1 MAMAVVQTMPI
12 KSIWKELADT
22 FLEAVSLQEY
32 LSPASIQIII
42 DTYDNKRDNTNIM
55 GHFRSDSFISNEG
68 QTIPQNTNDWNNF
81 IYNAENKIELTNFFL
96 RYFFL
101 NIFTFFKTTFH

>member
-42 DTYDNKRDNTNIM
+42 DIYDNKRDNTNIM

-81 IYNAENKIELTNFFL
+81 INNAENKTDLTSFFL
-96 RYFFL
+96 RYFFKHFH
-101 NIFTFFKTTFH
+101 IF